1 MPWEASCRLCDRRQ
15 DVACPGPAWAKRGRG
30 GEDLERPPIKSEQV
44 PDDNEGAAFAALR
57 PGGRN
62 WRRCSTLLS
71 GMEEELPTG
80 PLCRKLSLNV
90 SWLGPLS
97 ATTRRWH
104 DDERHV
110 QGPAVLVL
118 LVLLSWWKSTRSP
131 AGRKLGGT
139 GPGGTGGPGT
149 TVTRRGLAG
158 VGGVWGGDV
167 NWWVRARAWACRE
180 RGSDRFVSP
189 AERKTADAPCVRA
202 RNPTPP
208 LVAGET
214 PRSESQRSVLG
225 TVPPLAL
232 TSIAFGAK
240 SPLGLAQHVFSW
252 QMICRVSR
260 VRWGLGSRER
270 KAPPRVCWLSECL
283 GGCAHAAWDLSVEG
297 RRPVEARLPAPATPL
312 KIGSTTTCSALEVS
326 TSRRRA
332 LGHGNGEPDFT
343 IVHHHSHLPTKIHVC
358 TARGTRSSVAAV
370 GTTTKDLLPT
380 PTGPRRAWLQPALSR
395 AGVRA
400 NISTGGNSSSS
411 LLARPTDIV
420 VRLPAD
426 SQTQTQTQRRGQRR
440 PPCILRIAKPRDTT
454 DRGSGER
461 PSGSLARGC
470 RKPLLSSFALSGF
483 SMFVHF
489 ASPTSLLRAARL
501 VSSRPPSPPTSVG
514 TSASAG
520 DETGKPTYLRHR
532 TLALAID
539 TVEANP
545 LGIAFPSN
553 FARVFTHRLFAPLI
567 NAPLPVLAA
576 RQDPSSPTQATHTD
590 TRPRPSSLQPTSFS
604 PARGADL
611 QPAPI
616 RRRYSYTSPPRN
628 SSHHASRKRRVARP
642 QPRRLPHPPR
652 LHQPRLLP
660 CRAQPA
666 RRPLLRLQARRPPPR
681 GPGPGRRGVVMA
693 AADRA
698 QVVMPTDSPHRS
710 ERAVSS
716 QGCGYES
723 PTEENQP
730 PFFSS
735 PSPTP
740 SFHQPHGSAAVAP
753 RPAAHGPVPRAPL
766 TSRPSYVAAP
776 ASDGHAHAARGH
788 GRWPPNQSSL
798 NGMVEKAETMLPDAK
813 VTLKDRIACYQ
824 WTYFTMTMAT
834 GGIANVIHS
843 LPYRASWVT
852 GIGVFFFLLN
862 VSLFLLHCILI
873 AARFYLRPGSFV
885 RSFTDQVESLFIP
898 AFFVSIAIIMI
909 NTCEYGV
916 PRSGVWLLRT
926 MEVMFWF
933 YVALSVFASA
943 GIYLVLWSTLIF
955 PVHTMTPTWVFP
967 AYPLLLTAPFAAT
980 LIDAAETSSHTLS
993 LNATA
998 VALGAATTQGTGCLI
1013 AFMISSAFVYRL
1025 MTQKLPRDT
1034 QRPGVFMSIGPFGF
1048 TAAGIAQLGNQASQ
1062 IFPHSFLG
1070 SETTVDIVRVVSI
1083 LVGLWLWGL
1092 AMWFFLVS
1100 VGSLWKYA
1108 RSGSSL
1114 PFQMTWWS
1122 FVFPNTALVTAT
1134 QVMGKI
1140 FQSKGL
1146 RLFGSIMTIVLVIV
1160 WVGVFVTMLHCL
1172 RTRKLLWPKS
1182 NT

>member
-1 MPWEASCRLCDRRQ
+1 MPLA
-15 DVACPGPAWAKRGRG
+15 
-30 GEDLERPPIKSEQV
+30 
-44 PDDNEGAAFAALR
+44 
-57 PGGRN
+57 
-62 WRRCSTLLS
+62 
-71 GMEEELPTG
+71 
-80 PLCRKLSLNV
+80 NV
-90 SWLGPLS
+90 GS
-97 ATTRRWH
+97 
-104 DDERHV
+104 
-110 QGPAVLVL
+110 LVL
-118 LVLLSWWKSTRSP
+118 NHVVFLTHLVYINLAFSHAEPSLLVV
-131 AGRKLGGT
+131 LY
-139 GPGGTGGPGT
+139 
-149 TVTRRGLAG
+149 
-158 VGGVWGGDV
+158 
-167 NWWVRARAWACRE
+167 
-180 RGSDRFVSP
+180 FVS
-189 AERKTADAPCVRA
+189 K
-202 RNPTPP
+202 
-208 LVAGET
+208 LV
-214 PRSESQRSVLG
+214 
-225 TVPPLAL
+225 
-232 TSIAFGAK
+232 
-240 SPLGLAQHVFSW
+240 
-252 QMICRVSR
+252 
-260 VRWGLGSRER
+260 
-270 KAPPRVCWLSECL
+270 
-283 GGCAHAAWDLSVEG
+283 
-297 RRPVEARLPAPATPL
+297 
-312 KIGSTTTCSALEVS
+312 
-326 TSRRRA
+326 
-332 LGHGNGEPDFT
+332 
-343 IVHHHSHLPTKIHVC
+343 
-358 TARGTRSSVAAV
+358 
-370 GTTTKDLLPT
+370 
-380 PTGPRRAWLQPALSR
+380 
-395 AGVRA
+395 
-400 NISTGGNSSSS
+400 
-411 LLARPTDIV
+411 
-420 VRLPAD
+420 
-426 SQTQTQTQRRGQRR
+426 
-440 PPCILRIAKPRDTT
+440 
-454 DRGSGER
+454 
-461 PSGSLARGC
+461 
-470 RKPLLSSFALSGF
+470 
-483 SMFVHF
+483 
-489 ASPTSLLRAARL
+489 
-501 VSSRPPSPPTSVG
+501 
-514 TSASAG
+514 
-520 DETGKPTYLRHR
+520 
-532 TLALAID
+532 
-539 TVEANP
+539 
-545 LGIAFPSN
+545 
-553 FARVFTHRLFAPLI
+553 
-567 NAPLPVLAA
+567 
-576 RQDPSSPTQATHTD
+576 
-590 TRPRPSSLQPTSFS
+590 
-604 PARGADL
+604 
-611 QPAPI
+611 
-616 RRRYSYTSPPRN
+616 
-628 SSHHASRKRRVARP
+628 
-642 QPRRLPHPPR
+642 
-652 LHQPRLLP
+652 
-660 CRAQPA
+660 A
-666 RRPLLRLQARRPPPR
+666 RRPEDLDLDAAASSWPPP
-681 GPGPGRRGVVMA
+681 
-693 AADRA
+693 
-698 QVVMPTDSPHRS
+698 T
-710 ERAVSS
+710 
-716 QGCGYES
+716 
-723 PTEENQP
+723 
-730 PFFSS
+730 
-735 PSPTP
+735 
-740 SFHQPHGSAAVAP
+740 AP
-753 RPAAHGPVPRAPL
+753 KC
-766 TSRPSYVAAP
+766 
-776 ASDGHAHAARGH
+776 
-788 GRWPPNQSSL
+788 L
-798 NGMVEKAETMLPDAK
+798 NGVVEKAETMLPDAK

-1140 FQSKGL
+1140 FESKGL